1 MSLISDYFSKSFFF
15 SVIGISVG
23 ILRMLN
29 FVSSRF
35 IYLVRT
41 VPLDLCFACKGGGMS
56 PLKRSE
62 IGDQNLQLLSSVTE
76 LWR

>member
-1 MSLISDYFSKSFFF
+1 
-15 SVIGISVG
+15 
-23 ILRMLN
+23 MLN

-56 PLKRSE
+56 PLKQSE
-62 IGDQNLQLLSSVTE
+62 IGDQNLQLLFSVTSSHQCPNITITKFCDS
-76 LWR
+76 